1 MPSLR
6 SIGAVEYDEVER
18 AVPAA
23 ATGRAGGS
31 RTHVQSGSGR
41 SPGTTGRE
49 RGRLRTVGA
58 ERRVFPVPRSLIMA
72 ARAPGMVESRGRRS
86 GRAVGHGSGV
96 TMTCGLRWC
105 GTVLRL
111 GVTGAAA
118 PRSSAGGA
126 PARPDRHWQRALTER
141 GGSAAKVQPSTS
153 EPARSPQTISRT
165 GPRVRGLVD
174 RRGLGTITLL
184 PSDSE
189 RGALPGSG
197 ATVGRERSRRRPSR

>member
-1 MPSLR
+1 MPTLR

-23 ATGRAGGS
+23 VTGRAGGS
-31 RTHVQSGSGR
+31 RTHVQSGSG
-41 SPGTTGRE
+41 GR
-49 RGRLRTVGA
+49 RIQRAASRAGA
-58 ERRVFPVPRSLIMA
+58 ERRVVPVPRSLVMA
-72 ARAPGMVESRGRRS
+72 ARAPGMVESPGRRS

-96 TMTCGLRWC
+96 TMMRGLRWF
-105 GTVLRL
+105 GTVLRP

-118 PRSSAGGA
+118 PRSSARGA

-141 GGSAAKVQPSTS
+141 GGSAESVQPSTS
-153 EPARSPQTISRT
+153 EPVRSPQTISRT
-165 GPRVRGLVD
+165 GPRVCGLVD

-189 RGALPGSG
+189 RSALPGSG
-197 ATVGRERSRRRPSR
+197 ATVGRERSRRRPLR